1 MTKLAIPVIL
11 AATIMVAG
19 MFAFAPVDQAS
30 TVHTT
35 IGVLN
40 LATADG
46 VSLLTGPVA
55 LLDLSAGTDIAMGQ
69 VCAVLI
75 EAGGD
80 ESVEITATAAAGE
93 LVVVI
98 AAGGATTT
106 GCEPFASQLVEATD
120 GGDAGDLVSYS
131 IAWVQASP

>member
-1 MTKLAIPVIL
+1 MTQLAIPVIL

-19 MFAFAPVDQAS
+19 IFAFMPVEQAS

-40 LATADG
+40 TATADG

-55 LLDLSAGTDIAMGQ
+55 LLDISAGTDIALGQ
-69 VCAVLI
+69 VCVVLI
-75 EAGGD
+75 EVTTD
-80 ESVEITATAAAGE
+80 DSIRITATAAAGE
-93 LVVVI
+93 LVI
-98 AAGGATTT
+98 IIPAGTGTTT

-120 GGDAGDLVSYS
+120 GTEAGDLVSYS